1 MEADAPT
8 EQHFF
13 AMRHDGKPLM
23 EFALWDHASHRGTV
37 YRALPEIVTKPLTMR
52 LVRRGPPQAFVN
64 PRNFVCVHL
73 RWPPLRH

>member
-23 EFALWDHASHRGTV
+23 EFTLLIVRPISGRFTAR
-37 YRALPEIVTKPLTMR
+37 YRK
-52 LVRRGPPQAFVN
+52 
-64 PRNFVCVHL
+64 
-73 RWPPLRH
+73 